1 MRKIGLWLLALVLTV
16 VAAAWQRLS
25 GPTWPVR
32 GEALLLTG
40 ETVRFRLPRSAEV
53 GSDLKVAVDVGDA
66 NVSGFVRCKRVPSRE
81 EWQYLALSREG
92 GQLVA
97 FLPEQPPAGKLAYQ
111 FVLAP
116 EEPAGAGTPVPEE
129 PVVVRFK
136 GHVPAGLLIPHIAA
150 MFFGMLFANRAG
162 FSVVF
167 REDNPRRWILPT
179 LALLVFGGLVLGPL
193 VQKAAFGAYWTGF
206 PVGQD
211 LTDTKTLAVVLAW
224 VWAAFRSRGE
234 RRWPILVAAA
244 VTLLVFAIPHSLL
257 GSQINWDQVEP

>member
-1 MRKIGLWLLALVLTV
+1 MRKIGPWLLALVLTL
-16 VAAAWQRLS
+16 AAAVWQRLS
-25 GPTWPVR
+25 GPTWPVQ
-32 GEALLLTG
+32 GE
-40 ETVRFRLPRSAEV
+40 VRLSSEAVVRYRLPRSAEV
-53 GSDLKVAVDVGDA
+53 GEDLRVAVTVGEA
-66 NVSGFVRCKRVPSRE
+66 WITGFLRCKRVPSRE
-81 EWQYLALSREG
+81 AWQYLALSREN

-116 EEPAGAGTPVPEE
+116 EDSAGAATAVPEE

-167 REDNPRRWILPT
+167 REGNPRRWILPT
-179 LALLVFGGLVLGPL
+179 LVFLVVGGLILGPL

-234 RRWPILVAAA
+234 RRWPILVAA
-244 VTLLVFAIPHSLL
+244 VMTLLVFAIPHSLL
-257 GSQINWDQVEP
+257 GSQIDWEQVQP